1 MENIDEKEAMSEI
14 KINLKPQNKN
24 PRNSFQAFLFFWIGQ
39 LFSILGSNIVSFV
52 LIWTI
57 TELAPENNTVLSIA
71 AFLAFIP
78 FVIFVPIA
86 GVVADKWN
94 KKSIILIAD
103 SLQAALTLVY
113 IIIIALGNLQIWHI
127 YLIGFLRGTCGAF
140 HEPVSFSVLSIMTP
154 KDKLSRMNG
163 LNTLFSSLVRIIAPV
178 IAGFLMIYLDIMWVL
193 SIDVITFLIAL
204 VPIIYIAFP
213 NVLESSKESSSED
226 ELKEKSDSKSDEEGS
241 FWGHM
246 KEGFTTIKNIP
257 GLMMIMLMATLSNF
271 FFQPLNALLPNFI
284 RVSHTG
290 GQQELAY
297 VLGFLNVGVFLGA
310 IIMTVKKHW
319 RHMTTVVIIGLFS
332 SSVGYL
338 ALGLVPPGNFIALY
352 IVAGLFLVMN
362 PIVNGLFQTMI
373 VFMIPP
379 EKMGRVISVLITMS
393 SIASPLGLIISGPS
407 ADLLRSIPL
416 LYIICGILSAVVV
429 MLTMFRKSAFNMMKE
444 GQRLQDEA
452 MKAKAEE

>member
-1 MENIDEKEAMSEI
+1 MENIDKKEALSEI
-14 KINLKPQNKN
+14 NTNLKPQNKN
-24 PRNSFQAFLFFWIGQ
+24 ARNSFQAFIFFWIGQ

-78 FVIFVPIA
+78 FVVFVPIA

-94 KKSIILIAD
+94 KKSIILVAD

-127 YLIGFLRGTCGAF
+127 YAIGFLRGTCGAF

-178 IAGFLMIYLDIMWVL
+178 IAGFLMIYLDTMWVL
-193 SIDVITFLIAL
+193 SIDIITFLIAL

-213 NVLESSKESSSED
+213 NVLESSKESD
-226 ELKEKSDSKSDEEGS
+226 LKGEGKGS
-241 FWGHM
+241 FWGHL

-271 FFQPLNALLPNFI
+271 FFQPLDALLPNFV
-284 RVSHTG
+284 RVSHSG

-297 VLGFLNVGVFLGA
+297 FLGFLNLGVFLGA

-319 RHMTTVVIIGLFS
+319 KHMAITITIGLFS
-332 SSVGYL
+332 TSVGYL
-338 ALGLVPPGNFIALY
+338 ALGLVPPGSFIALY
-352 IVAGLFLVMN
+352 IFAALFLVMN
-362 PIVNGLFQTMI
+362 PIVNGLFQTAI

-393 SIASPLGLIISGPS
+393 SIASPLGLIIAGPA
-407 ADLLRSIPL
+407 ADLLGSIPK
-416 LYIICGILSAVVV
+416 LYIICGILSAVSVA
-429 MLTMFRKSAFNMMKE
+429 LTIFRKAPWNMMKE

>member
-1 MENIDEKEAMSEI
+1 MENVDESENTSEI
-14 KINLKPQNKN
+14 GENLKSQSKFA
-24 PRNSFQAFLFFWIGQ
+24 RNSFQAFLFFWAGQ

-52 LIWTI
+52 MIWSI

-86 GVVADKWN
+86 GVIADKWN
-94 KKSIILIAD
+94 KKYLILIAD
-103 SLQAALTLVY
+103 SLQAALTFVY

-127 YLIGFLRGTCGAF
+127 YVIGFLRGTCGAF

-178 IAGFLMIYLDIMWVL
+178 IAGFLMLYLDTVWVL
-193 SIDVITFLIAL
+193 SIDIITFLIAL

-213 NVLESSKESSSED
+213 NVLESSKES
-226 ELKEKSDSKSDEEGS
+226 DSKDEGNGS

-246 KEGFTTIKNIP
+246 KEGFTTIRNIP

-271 FFQPLNALLPNFI
+271 FFQPLDALLPNFI
-284 RVSHTG
+284 RVTHSG

-297 VLGFLNVGVFLGA
+297 FLGFLNVGVFLGA
-310 IIMTVKKHW
+310 IIMTAKKHW
-319 RHMTTVVIIGLFS
+319 RHMTTTVIIGLFS
-332 SSVGYL
+332 TSLGLL
-338 ALGLVPPGNFIALY
+338 ALGLVPQGSFIALY
-352 IVAGLFLVMN
+352 IVAALFLIMN
-362 PIVNGLFQTMI
+362 PIVNGIFQTVI

-393 SIASPLGLIISGPS
+393 SIASPLGLIIAGPS
-407 ADLLRSIPL
+407 ADLLGSIPL

-429 MLTMFRKSAFNMMKE
+429 LLTMFRKSALNMLKE

>member
-1 MENIDEKEAMSEI
+1 MENIDESENTLEI
-14 KINLKPQNKN
+14 GENLKSQKKFS
-24 PRNSFQAFLFFWIGQ
+24 RNSFQAFLFFWSGQ

-52 LIWTI
+52 IIWTI
-57 TELAPENNTVLSIA
+57 TELAPNNNTVLSIA

-78 FVIFVPIA
+78 FVVFVPIA
-86 GVVADKWN
+86 GVIADKWN
-94 KKSIILIAD
+94 KKYLILISD
-103 SLQAALTLVY
+103 SLQALLTLIY
-113 IIIIALGNLQIWHI
+113 IIILALGNLQIWHI
-127 YLIGFLRGTCGAF
+127 YVIGFLRGTCAAF

-178 IAGFLMIYLDIMWVL
+178 IAGFLMIYLDTVWVL
-193 SIDVITFLIAL
+193 SIDIITFLIAL

-213 NVLESSKESSSED
+213 NVLESSKESSPED
-226 ELKEKSDSKSDEEGS
+226 ELKEKSDSKSDEKDS
-241 FWGHM
+241 FLGHL
-246 KEGFTTIKNIP
+246 KEGFTTIRNIP

-271 FFQPLNALLPNFI
+271 FFQPLDALLPNFI
-284 RVSHTG
+284 RVTHSG
-290 GQQELAY
+290 GQQELSY
-297 VLGFLNVGVFLGA
+297 FLGFLNVGVFLGA

-319 RHMTTVVIIGLFS
+319 RHMKITIIVGLFS
-332 SSVGYL
+332 TSAGLL

-352 IVAGLFLVMN
+352 IVAGLFLIMN

-393 SIASPLGLIISGPS
+393 SIASPLGLIIAGPS
-407 ADLLRSIPL
+407 ADLLGSIPL
-416 LYIICGILSAVVV
+416 LYIICGILSALVVL
-429 MLTMFRKSAFNMMKE
+429 LTMFRKSALKMMKE

-452 MKAKAEE
+452 MKAKTEV